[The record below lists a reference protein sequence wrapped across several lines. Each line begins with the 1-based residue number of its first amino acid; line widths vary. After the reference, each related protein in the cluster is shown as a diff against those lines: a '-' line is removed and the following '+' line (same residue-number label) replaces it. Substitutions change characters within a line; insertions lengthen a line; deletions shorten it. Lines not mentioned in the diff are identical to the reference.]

1 MWQLRIPG
9 TPLWGAA
16 LLLALCLQLTTQGL
30 IQGRKPL
37 SVEMIVPDTVRQGQM
52 VSVKVRV
59 TADLKECMAVRVELR
74 NYTMVDFPYGNFKY
88 TACLCGDVRT
98 YFWDVI
104 TFRRMELV
112 ALAEAVLEADI
123 CKEYLAV
130 VPVIN
135 HYDIKSKTVGVL
147 A

>member
-1 MWQLRIPG
+1 VRSIQFCCTVLSRVLSTVLC
-9 TPLWGAA
+9 TPLNSEKG
-16 LLLALCLQLTTQGL
+16 QHNR
-30 IQGRKPL
+30 RKPL

-104 TFRRMELV
+104 TFR
-112 ALAEAVLEADI
+112 
-123 CKEYLAV
+123 
-130 VPVIN
+130 
-135 HYDIKSKTVGVL
+135 
-147 A
+147 